1 MAAIYHTVVGFVVVH
16 AIQTSAAFGFSL
28 YAKVVWMKPLLI
40 PADQM
45 QAARLMLKP
54 GNQDKMT
61 KTF

>member
-1 MAAIYHTVVGFVVVH
+1 MAAIYHTVVGFVVAH
-16 AIQTSAAFGFSL
+16 AIQASAAFEFSL

-45 QAARLMLKP
+45 QAACLMLKP

-61 KTF
+61 ETF